1 MKTIRIA
8 LPLLMS
14 IFLAACAGQA
24 MHSAA
29 PAKVADGVL
38 VGSNGMTLY
47 TFDKDLANSAKSAC
61 NGPCA
66 TNWPPFLAM
75 EKDQPT
81 DGYATITRDDGR
93 KQWTAK
99 GKPLYFW
106 TKDKKP
112 GDKTGDGFN
121 GVWKVATP

>member
-8 LPLLMS
+8 LPLLLS
-14 IFLAACAGQA
+14 IFLAACAGHA

-47 TFDKDLANSAKSAC
+47 TFDKDAAGSGKSVC

-66 TNWPPFLAM
+66 TNWPPLFAM
-75 EKDQPT
+75 
-81 DGYATITRDDGR
+81 DGDAGGAGYTVITRDDGR
-93 KQWTAK
+93 KQWAYA

-106 TKDKKP
+106 IKDQKA
-112 GDKTGDGFN
+112 GDRTGDGFN
-121 GVWKVATP
+121 SVWHAAKP